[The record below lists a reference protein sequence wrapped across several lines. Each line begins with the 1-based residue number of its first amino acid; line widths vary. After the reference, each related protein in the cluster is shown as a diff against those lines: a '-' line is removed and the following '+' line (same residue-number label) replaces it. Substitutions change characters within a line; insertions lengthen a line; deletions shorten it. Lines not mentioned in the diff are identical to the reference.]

1 MKLNSIQSYDIT
13 FAKKNTENTS
23 QANLPIYLRE
33 VSDCPELIAMYEK
46 NKDIELTD
54 EITQTTGQREI
65 SFNIK
70 ERNCQTSWVFIDG
83 KLTNCSR
90 TYKKS
95 DLEKTN
101 FDYFTRETTLYTL
114 GTTERQGEQGYYLND
129 MIQVLN
135 DESGQPNR
143 IVKTTTN
150 LINNSANTQVF
161 YLEDYDESFDVLS
174 AVKLGKIK
182 PRYETTTLTFD
193 KKTNSLT
200 TKEVYSSKE
209 ATTTKISTK
218 TPTGWSIDLE
228 IKDNDGNILYSTQ
241 KSYKKL
247 SKNESLTTINGRN
260 FLLKF
265 KNDCGDFYINDEF
278 FTSFIRGIEDDYF
291 LYEFFGTEPSEN
303 AHLLEY
309 VKTELPA
316 DFAILLKNYQS
327 YLDYTK
333 NPLDSLFQGIFGDIK
348 VSCNIGIIAHEL
360 GHMIDSLSP
369 TKGACCSAISEN
381 ETLIEI
387 YKKELENFEK
397 SHSRKVHDLTIPY
410 FGKTGG
416 FTILGK
422 SHAGLSE
429 LIAETMAI
437 VSTPNLNHKAVAIR
451 THYLMMYFPKTIAY
465 IANLIEEKNKICFDK
480 VNS

>member
-1 MKLNSIQSYDIT
+1 MKLNSIQSYNIA
-13 FAKKNTENTS
+13 FAKKNAEKTS

-83 KLTNCSR
+83 KLTSCSR

-101 FDYFTRETTLYTL
+101 YDLLRRETTLYTL
-114 GTTERQGEQGYYLND
+114 CTTFKKGIKNYCLEN
-129 MIQVLN
+129 MIQILN

-150 LINNSANTQVF
+150 LINDSANTQVF

-174 AVKLGKIK
+174 AVKLGRIK

-218 TPTGWSIDLE
+218 TPTGWSIDFE

-241 KSYKKL
+241 KSYKRL
-247 SKNESLTTINGRN
+247 DKNKSLTTTNGKD
-260 FLLKF
+260 FLLEF
-265 KNDCGDFYINDEF
+265 KDNGDFYINNRF
-278 FTSFIRGIEDDYF
+278 YGSFIRGIEAHNF
-291 LYEFFGTEPSEN
+291 LNEFFDFEPCENKRLLEYIKSELPGDLAILLKMN
-303 AHLLEY
+303 KIELEY
-309 VKTELPA
+309 VK
-316 DFAILLKNYQS
+316 
-327 YLDYTK
+327 
-333 NPLDSLFQGIFGDIK
+333 NPLEASYMHGSRTLNAP
-348 VSCNIGIIAHEL
+348 CNIGIIAHEL
-360 GHMIDSLSP
+360 GHAIDFIFSFNAKDFIS
-369 TKGACCSAISEN
+369 SASEDK
-381 ETLIEI
+381 TLIEI
-387 YKKELENFEK
+387 YKKELEKFEK
-397 SHSRKVHDLTIPY
+397 THSKKVHDLTIAY

-416 FTILGK
+416 SNSYHST
-422 SHAGLSE
+422 GLSE
-429 LIAETMAI
+429 LVAETMAI
-437 VSTPNLNHKAVAIR
+437 ISTPNLNHKTVGIR

-480 VNS
+480 INS